1 MAELDND
8 GEDYHHGEKRN
19 VNEPLDE
26 DLPDSEQ
33 KNLTD
38 RMKQLIEDL
47 EKRSSETIHWN
58 QFIASIFYLSV
69 IVCIGIP
76 IWLRTTTPERWPL
89 PDISQLMVRSQTIA
103 HHYKIS
109 IVILDLDDFDR
120 FKINR
125 DRLRQYLRV
134 TYSRRINFDN
144 SLSFQQ
150 EWNVREAFPF
160 EKIKFKELL
169 HRNHSTIGDFSEIDQ
184 SFSGAEIESKNA
196 IIFFIL
202 PSRYLNKASSLMN
215 VGRYRSIFIDPNHLD
230 EHCRNRDADADLV
243 YCLGDSINDKVI
255 EIQSLVEHVYSRFKD
270 DHQQNI
276 ALMLSKEFHLIFDII
291 FEKDEVSTE
300 IDLDERNQRYKD
312 FIERIDRLIE
322 TFYTHRFNFS
332 EYFHLTFI
340 TQVLHFVFPNERFLQ
355 SKLMRS
361 NETIAKERLLPL
373 ESIETILNKIESSRV
388 EHDNEKSYHLV
399 LYVRSESMKPLKFL
413 DTNTNETSILI
424 STPFRGSFLIL
435 NNLEDDLNEGF
446 RRFVRNFFFLP
457 KKFSFDNEF
466 FTQLEIESIVH
477 ALIQRQ
483 ILETLKSLESI
494 EKLLIKVNNMVIE
507 EKIATKIQS
516 SLDRSMEAADYLQ
529 NQSNLLESYRR
540 SSKSFHLSEEAFF
553 DPSLLSLLYFPED
566 QKYAIYLPLFLPIC
580 IPLFNNL
587 RFLFKTLIKLK
598 SSPKTIKID

>member
-8 GEDYHHGEKRN
+8 GDDYHHGDKRN

-109 IVILDLDDFDR
+109 IVILDLDDFNR

-150 EWNVREAFPF
+150 EWNIREAFPF

-202 PSRYLNKASSLMN
+202 PSRYLNKTSSLMN

-435 NNLEDDLNEGF
+435 NNLDDDLNEGF